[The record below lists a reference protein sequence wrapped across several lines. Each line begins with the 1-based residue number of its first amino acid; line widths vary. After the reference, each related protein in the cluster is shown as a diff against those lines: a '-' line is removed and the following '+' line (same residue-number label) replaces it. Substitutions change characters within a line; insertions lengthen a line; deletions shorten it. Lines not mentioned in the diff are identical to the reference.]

1 MPAQHHPAAEA
12 PPRRANAHARPL
24 SRSTL
29 EHNRGPTANK
39 NDTDDETY
47 TRIVMS
53 KIVPEDRVNIAAVLV
68 RKDRQEAAKA
78 GISAFGSHF
87 LAH

>member
-1 MPAQHHPAAEA
+1 
-12 PPRRANAHARPL
+12 
-24 SRSTL
+24 
-29 EHNRGPTANK
+29 
-39 NDTDDETY
+39 
-47 TRIVMS
+47 MS